1 MNEFSTRK
9 IKTSTSERH
18 IFPSPV
24 PLLTVKY
31 DVDVSFL
38 RLKYIVTSSGITWA
52 YKAISVQRLK
62 LENLTTSNPT
72 TPPLNSFPTKC
83 HPPVAV
89 TMSCEVNGLDPNTV
103 WWSEIRLVWV
113 LSSVL
118 VWSQITH
125 MNRQRVQPSLEEGLA
140 WLPRALE
147 RWPPCPHVPTGHLLL
162 STGPNPTSFQA
173 RVIFCLRI

>member
-1 MNEFSTRK
+1 MFYQKKKSFNIRKTYLSFPHSFAYSEIRCWCEFSTLE
-9 IKTSTSERH
+9 IHCNVLWDYVSLQSHFSSTFEAWKS
-18 IFPSPV
+18 
-24 PLLTVKY
+24 LTP
-31 DVDVSFL
+31 
-38 RLKYIVTSSGITWA
+38 
-52 YKAISVQRLK
+52 
-62 LENLTTSNPT
+62 SNPT

-103 WWSEIRLVWV
+103 WWSEIRVVWGV
-113 LSSVL
+113 SSVL

-125 MNRQRVQPSLEEGLA
+125 INRQRVQPSLEEGLA